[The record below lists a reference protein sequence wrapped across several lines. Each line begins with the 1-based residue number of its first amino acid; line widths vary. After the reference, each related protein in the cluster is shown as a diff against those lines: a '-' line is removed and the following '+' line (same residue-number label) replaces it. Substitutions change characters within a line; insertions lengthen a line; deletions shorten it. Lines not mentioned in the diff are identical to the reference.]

1 MLEALRSG
9 SWLTPVRARAYP
21 LLLVAVFVAGI
32 IAAWVTANGMIDTTG
47 RPLGSDFS
55 MLWAT
60 GVSVHDGDP
69 ALPYDLAQFAGL
81 QRRLFGADT
90 PILGWHYPPYF
101 LAVAALVASLPYL
114 WALLVWQGA
123 TLALYAATIYRILP
137 DRWVVVAALGF
148 PGVIINIGHGH
159 NGFLTAFLLGG
170 GLLAL
175 DRRPWIA
182 GVFFAL
188 LAYKPQFAIVLP
200 IALLADKR
208 TIAVVSAAIGVAAIT
223 LISVWAFGVQSWL
236 AFRASMDFTRTVVLE
251 QGSTGWQK
259 IQSSFAAIRAWGG
272 SIELAYAV
280 QGAVTIAVVLGVGW
294 LWHSKSNRRL
304 QYAALIVG
312 ALLATPYVLDY
323 DMVVLAPAL
332 ALLLSHGRDLGFR
345 PWQKTLMAV
354 VYVAPF
360 VTRMVAEATL
370 VPLGLLAMLGLF
382 AMVIGR
388 AWGDL
393 RRRDVAAKA
402 SHAGSI
408 PCDADRPVVASPTK
422 IYPV

>member
-21 LLLVAVFVAGI
+21 LLLIVVFVVGI
-32 IAAWVTANGMIDTTG
+32 IAAWVTATGMIDTTG

-60 GVSVHDGDP
+60 GQSVRNGDP
-69 ALPYDLAQFAGL
+69 ALPYDLAQFATS
-81 QRRLFGADT
+81 QRRIFGADT

-101 LAVAALVASLPYL
+101 LAVAALVAMLPYL

-123 TLALYAATIYRILP
+123 TLALYGATIYRILP

-175 DRRPWIA
+175 DRRPWVA
-182 GVFFAL
+182 GMCFAL

-208 TIAVVSAAIGVAAIT
+208 YTAVVSAAIGVAAIT
-223 LISVWAFGVQSWL
+223 LISVWAFGMQSWL
-236 AFRASMDFTRTVVLE
+236 AFRTSMDFTRTVVLE

-259 IQSSFAAIRAWGG
+259 IQSSFAAVRALGG

-280 QGAVTIAVVLGVGW
+280 QGAVTLAVVLGVGW

-304 QYAALIVG
+304 QYASLIVG

-332 ALLLSHGRDLGFR
+332 AFILSHGRELGFR
-345 PWQKTLMAV
+345 PWQKTLMAL

-393 RRRDVAAKA
+393 RGRDASVKA
-402 SHAGSI
+402 SHA
-408 PCDADRPVVASPTK
+408 
-422 IYPV
+422 

>member
-1 MLEALRSG
+1 MLDALRTG
-9 SWLTPVRARAYP
+9 SWLTPARARAYP
-21 LLLVAVFVAGI
+21 VLLVAVFVVGI
-32 IAAWVTANGMIDTTG
+32 IAALATANGMIDTTG

-60 GVSVHDGDP
+60 GQSVRDGDP
-69 ALPYDLAQFAGL
+69 ALPYDLARFANL
-81 QRRLFGADT
+81 QRRIFGAET

-101 LAVAALVASLPYL
+101 LAVAALVATLPYIS
-114 WALLVWQGA
+114 ALLVWQGA

-137 DRWVVVAALGF
+137 DRWVVMAALGF

-175 DRRPWIA
+175 DRRPWVA

-208 TIAVVSAAIGVAAIT
+208 YIAFVSAAIGVAAIT
-223 LISVWAFGVQSWL
+223 LVSVWVFGVQSWL
-236 AFRASMDFTRTVVLE
+236 AFRTSLDFTRTIVLE
-251 QGSTGWQK
+251 HGSTGWQK
-259 IQSSFAAIRAWGG
+259 IQSSFAAVRGLGG

-280 QGAVTIAVVLGVGW
+280 QGAVTIAVVVGVGW

-332 ALLLSHGRDLGFR
+332 AFLLAHGRDLGFR

-393 RRRDVAAKA
+393 RQRTAAASA
-402 SHAGSI
+402 SHA
-408 PCDADRPVVASPTK
+408 
-422 IYPV
+422 

>member
-1 MLEALRSG
+1 MIDALRSG
-9 SWLTPVRARAYP
+9 AWLTPIRARAYP
-21 LLLVAVFVAGI
+21 LLLIVVYIGGI
-32 IAAWVTANGMIDTTG
+32 IAALVTAHGVIDTTG

-55 MLWAT
+55 LLWAAGT
-60 GVSVHDGDP
+60 SVWNGEP
-69 ALPYDLAQFAGL
+69 ALPYDLARYAAL
-81 QRRLFGADT
+81 QRQIFGADT

-101 LAVAALVASLPYL
+101 LAIAAMVALLPYL

-123 TLALYAATIYRILP
+123 TLALYCATIYRILP
-137 DRWVVVAALGF
+137 DRWVLIAAIGF

-182 GVFFAL
+182 GMLFAL
-188 LAYKPQFAIVLP
+188 VAYKPQFAVVLP

-208 TIAVVSAAIGVAAIT
+208 YVALLSSAIGVALIT
-223 LISVWAFGVQSWL
+223 LGTLWAFGPQSWI
-236 AFRASMDFTRTVVLE
+236 AFRGSMEFTRTVVLE
-251 QGSTGWQK
+251 QGNTGWQK
-259 IQSSFAAIRAWGG
+259 IQSSFAAVRALGG
-272 SIELAYAV
+272 SVELAYAV
-280 QGAVTIAVVLGVGW
+280 QGAVTVAVVLAVAW

-304 QYAALIVG
+304 QYAALITG

-332 ALLLSHGRDLGFR
+332 AFVLSHGRDLGFR
-345 PWQKTLMAV
+345 PWQKTVMAL

-370 VPLGLLAMLGLF
+370 VPLGLLAMVGFF
-382 AMVIGR
+382 AMVVGR

-393 RRRDVAAKA
+393 RRGVML
-402 SHAGSI
+402 
-408 PCDADRPVVASPTK
+408 PADSA
-422 IYPV
+422 